1 MSYQQ
6 SRRKN
11 NLKLGVSQKPF
22 RQCTKAELIQE
33 TRQKM
38 ALRNQAKKA
47 VTGVDGF
54 PKGAKAIEQKRQE
67 MEQKITKLFQ
77 LRAAGPWSRDI
88 LNGEGIGQLL
98 NTQHMVEVKKI
109 LLKIKPKNKG
119 DIEKAL
125 KLAENTPQQR
135 FLILSEA
142 SMQGPLTSE
151 AFQEYMRLFKQ
162 ILPNHWKQIYGKRT
176 PSQITTAC
184 IKQMPEQ
191 RTRKK

>member
-1 MSYQQ
+1 
-6 SRRKN
+6 
-11 NLKLGVSQKPF
+11 
-22 RQCTKAELIQE
+22 
-33 TRQKM
+33 M
-38 ALRNQAKKA
+38 ALKDQAKNA
-47 VTGVDGF
+47 VTWVDGV
-54 PKGAKAIEQKRQE
+54 PKGAKTIEQKRQE
-67 MEQKITKLFQ
+67 MEQKITKLFL

-98 NTQHMVEVKKI
+98 NAQHLVEVKKI

-151 AFQEYMRLFKQ
+151 AFQEYMSLFKQ
-162 ILPNHWKQIYGKRT
+162 ILPNHWKQIYGKKT

-184 IKQMPEQ
+184 IKQMPEP
-191 RTRKK
+191 TGAKKK